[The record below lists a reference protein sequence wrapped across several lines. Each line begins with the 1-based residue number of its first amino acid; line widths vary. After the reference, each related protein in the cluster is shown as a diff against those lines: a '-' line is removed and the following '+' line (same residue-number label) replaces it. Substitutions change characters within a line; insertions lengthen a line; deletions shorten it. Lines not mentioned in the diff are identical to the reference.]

1 MKSITTFLLIG
12 IFIFQGALPVS
23 AQKKRTNVMAE
34 SGKYEFP
41 TKQPN
46 DANVNKPYEGAILTV
61 SPPGFCWWRIAEA
74 GTVTYKLFVYEQS
87 GKEFFVSEAIDDC
100 VYVPDK
106 VFPSGNYSWI
116 IRAYD
121 KTGKEVAQR
130 PVSSFSITKD
140 AYSLPMPDAA
150 TLVSNIPT
158 THPRLIFTRDQLP
171 QLKKDLQSKFKKQYK
186 LIRDK
191 AEKGLNIPLAK
202 EPTFHLLGAS
212 NKEFAQKR
220 TDYRVDYHHY
230 EDVYLEAV
238 EPLSFMY
245 MVTGEKKYG
254 DAAKKHLLR
263 LTELPLTEDGPL
275 VFFDSKFDEVTLQIA
290 DALPRAYDWAYDAFT
305 QAEREKMET
314 WMVAMGNNLLQRM
327 SAQKRDFFFYSGESH
342 DGRVPPYLINF
353 ALCLANHPAQAS
365 QWMNFAIKASLTV
378 YPQWA
383 SEDGGWAEGVDYA
396 LTYSGRFI
404 PPIEALYRMT
414 GFNLWERP
422 FYKNFPYFLTY
433 CLSPIGEISP
443 FGDTEDA
450 AVSGNKATTIHSML
464 RFYAERNKD
473 AQMRWWVN
481 LFKPDPNEASKSMK
495 GLVQDIMLADN
506 TRPQTPQNIKQERT
520 FKGIGWSAIH
530 SDITHPEQDLFLL
543 FKSSPFGPESH
554 SHLDQ
559 NSFAIMKGGKA
570 LAIPAGSRYPQ
581 HGSPFHTKY
590 TRQTLAHNTLL
601 INGKGQIDKDPTRNA
616 NIFADEATEHISY
629 VAGEAHKAYGETVK
643 RFDRHMVMLR
653 PSVILIMDDLEF
665 NEPSEVEWLLHGK
678 EKFVLDETKQSLLS
692 KRNGEQMSVQFISPI
707 WMKFSQND
715 TWPLEPK
722 TGYPMVTTSDPVN
735 QYHFTGM
742 TNNKV
747 NHLRIATVMI
757 VNNKTK
763 AITKQFPDKDGA
775 NIEITFEDK
784 STAKIKM
791 QTGNQKTLMEIT
803 YSPISGSTEKMI
815 INQK

>member
-1 MKSITTFLLIG
+1 MKSITRLLIVL
-12 IFIFQGALPVS
+12 FIFSGALSVS
-23 AQKKRTNVMAE
+23 AQKKKTVIKAE

-41 TKQPN
+41 TKQPK
-46 DANVNKPYEGAILTV
+46 DANVNKPYEGAVLTV
-61 SPPGFCWWRIAEA
+61 SPPGFCWWQIADA
-74 GTVTYKLFVYEQS
+74 GTIAYKLFVYEQS

-106 VFPSGNYSWI
+106 VFPEGNYKWI
-116 IRAYD
+116 IKAYD
-121 KTGKEVAQR
+121 KSGKEVAQR

-150 TLVSNIPT
+150 ALVSNIPA
-158 THPRLIFTRDQLP
+158 THPRLIFTRDQIP
-171 QLKKDLQSKFKKQYK
+171 QLKKDLQSRFKKQYE
-186 LIRDK
+186 LIRNK
-191 AEKGLNIPLAK
+191 AEKGLSTPLAK
-202 EPTFHLLGAS
+202 EPTFHLFGGT

-254 DAAKKHLLR
+254 EAAKKHLLR

-290 DALPRAYDWAYDAFT
+290 DALPRAYDWAYDAFNQT
-305 QAEREKMET
+305 EREKMET
-314 WMVAMGNNLLQRM
+314 WMVAMGDRLLLRM
-327 SAQKRDFFFYSGESH
+327 SAQKRNFFFYSGESH

-353 ALCLANHPAQAS
+353 ALCLANYPEHAK
-365 QWMNFAIKASLTV
+365 QWMDFAVKSSLTV

-404 PPIEALYRMT
+404 PPLEALYRMT

-450 AVSGNKATTIHSML
+450 AVSGNKATIIHSML

-481 LFKPDPNEASKSMK
+481 LFKPSANESNKSMK
-495 GLVQDIMLADN
+495 GLIQDIMLADN
-506 TRPQTPQNIKQERT
+506 TLPQRPENIKQERT

-530 SDITHPEQDLFLL
+530 SDITHPEEDFFLL

-601 INGKGQIDKDPTRNA
+601 INGKGQIDKNPSCNA
-616 NIFADEATEHISY
+616 NIFADEATKNISY
-629 VAGEAHKAYGETVK
+629 VAGEAHKAYGGNVK

-653 PSVILIMDDLEF
+653 PSVILVMDDLEF
-665 NEPSEVEWLLHGK
+665 SEPSEVEWLLHGK
-678 EKFVLDETKQSLLS
+678 EKFVLDEAKQVLVS
-692 KRNGEQMSVQFISPI
+692 KRDKEQMSVQFISPSR
-707 WMKFSQND
+707 MKFSQND
-715 TWPLEPK
+715 AWPLEPK
-722 TGYPMVTTSDPVN
+722 TGYPMVTTSDPAN
-735 QYHFTGM
+735 QYHFTGTM
-742 TNNKV
+742 NDKARM
-747 NHLRIATVMI
+747 LRIAAVMV
-757 VNNKTK
+757 VNDDTK
-763 AITKQFPDKDGA
+763 ATIKQFPGKNGA
-775 NIEITFEDK
+775 DIEIVFGDK
-784 STAKIKM
+784 SKAKVKM
-791 QTGNQKTLMEIT
+791 LTGNQNELMEIT
-803 YSPISGSTEKMI
+803 YSPISGSAEKMVI
-815 INQK
+815 KQK